1 MQIFE
6 KKVLNVSENPNM
18 KEIID
23 LEVEIPI
30 YCFALL
36 LPLKVRAGDHS
47 ECRITFQYFSM

>member
-1 MQIFE
+1 MQIF
-6 KKVLNVSENPNM
+6 KIKTLAVSENPNM

-36 LPLKVRAGDHS
+36 VLKVRAGDHS
-47 ECRITFQYFSM
+47 ECRITFQYSSM

>member
-1 MQIFE
+1 MQIF
-6 KKVLNVSENPNM
+6 KKKTLTDVSENPNM

-36 LPLKVRAGDHS
+36 LLKVRAGDHS